1 MGVTEAAI
9 YADRLEL
16 KGDRGWVCVP
26 FSDFARRD
34 NPAWLNRVRRFFNK
48 PQKLGHV
55 ARILF
60 SRQHYVDSHIR
71 FLTDPP
77 IALYMPADG
86 PTQYPD
92 SHFWRLQAVIRGG
105 GYQVE
110 DLDAPSRPDLLDG
123 LPRGWRVCVLSV
135 FLIAL
140 INFAALFLVDVSTGS
155 GSARSGT
162 VENGHYYLRQ
172 RHGRRE
178 EVSPGFWK
186 YRWWHETSLLV
197 THPLAM
203 GSMLVAYLYASRIRR
218 RRRQSPPV
226 SREINS

>member
-1 MGVTEAAI
+1 MHTLQDRRDGVRFTPSRVEGVSGVTEAAI

-34 NPAWLNRVRRFFNK
+34 GPTWLNRVRRFFNK
-48 PQKLGHV
+48 PEKRGHV
-55 ARILF
+55 AGILF

-77 IALYMPADG
+77 ITLYMPADG
-86 PTQYPD
+86 PTQFPG

-123 LPRGWRVCVLSV
+123 LSRGWRVCVLIV
-135 FLIAL
+135 LIIAL
-140 INFAALFLVDVSTGS
+140 INFA
-155 GSARSGT
+155 
-162 VENGHYYLRQ
+162 
-172 RHGRRE
+172 
-178 EVSPGFWK
+178 
-186 YRWWHETSLLV
+186 
-197 THPLAM
+197 
-203 GSMLVAYLYASRIRR
+203 
-218 RRRQSPPV
+218 
-226 SREINS
+226 